1 MRIKP
6 RTMEAR
12 NVRSAFGIGCFLEML
27 DICKVDKNINRCKQ
41 LIIVFVEKVLKFF
54 TKLIQLENL
63 ILGAGQ
69 DFYVDNEDILYNLT
83 VASSLLKVV
92 GSIPR

>member
-54 TKLIQLENL
+54 TK
-63 ILGAGQ
+63 
-69 DFYVDNEDILYNLT
+69 
-83 VASSLLKVV
+83 
-92 GSIPR
+92 R